1 MAKTA
6 TALAAIPEESLG
18 EFAVTDYTERLYKK
32 VFYSIRDRQ
41 AFLSHQQL
49 SGQFDWQAFKEKF
62 AEVFGSPEDRKYG
75 LEQLLEYAAKK
86 FGMSQENLVEANK
99 LSWQRRRAYELKQSR
114 RYSSVNYTEEIPY

>member
-6 TALAAIPEESLG
+6 TALATIPEEALG
-18 EFAVTDYTERLYKK
+18 EFAVTDYTDRLYKK
-32 VFYSIRDRQ
+32 VYYSIRERQ
-41 AFLSHQQL
+41 AFLARQQL

-62 AEVFGSPEDRKYG
+62 TQVFGSPEDRKYS

-99 LSWQRRRAYELKQSR
+99 RSWQRRRAYELKQAQ
-114 RYSSVNYTEEIPY
+114 RYSNPDFDSQIPY